1 MAAQFSEEPNS
12 EIEHF
17 FITSDPT
24 DHEVVEEVS
33 ALDLAVAEPTSIT
46 RFLILPTITRQKYT
60 RIRDPI
66 FYFAQPK
73 ILTSD

>member
-1 MAAQFSEEPNS
+1 MVAQFSEEPNS

-17 FITSDPT
+17 FITSYPA

-33 ALDLAVAEPTSIT
+33 ALDLAIAEPTSIT
-46 RFLILPTITRQKYT
+46 RFFTLSTITRQKHT

-66 FYFAQPK
+66 FYFA
-73 ILTSD
+73 